1 MTHCCYDTL
10 LATVVECY
18 DTTVREWQ
26 LNLTL
31 TLLAGNLTCYGT
43 VYLVGQPVLTS
54 HSLHLENTLQ
64 VLVEVICR
72 ISYIFIFTLYGLIY
86 HHSLRSMTEHLSYIE
101 VEWLHAVS
109 LLEAEVSIAC
119 SLTNHVHWSTLTV
132 GNLLNLA
139 DILLVDEQAH
149 ALLALVGDDFLGAQ
163 SLVADRQLR
172 HVDFATALF
181 YQLRETVQVTG

>member
-1 MTHCCYDTL
+1 
-10 LATVVECY
+10 
-18 DTTVREWQ
+18 
-26 LNLTL
+26 
-31 TLLAGNLTCYGT
+31 
-43 VYLVGQPVLTS
+43 
-54 HSLHLENTLQ
+54 
-64 VLVEVICR
+64 
-72 ISYIFIFTLYGLIY
+72 
-86 HHSLRSMTEHLSYIE
+86 MTEHLSYIE
-101 VEWLHAVS
+101 VEWLYAVS

-119 SLTNHVHWSTLTV
+119 SLTNYVHWSTLTV

>member
-1 MTHCCYDTL
+1 
-10 LATVVECY
+10 
-18 DTTVREWQ
+18 
-26 LNLTL
+26 
-31 TLLAGNLTCYGT
+31 
-43 VYLVGQPVLTS
+43 
-54 HSLHLENTLQ
+54 
-64 VLVEVICR
+64 
-72 ISYIFIFTLYGLIY
+72 
-86 HHSLRSMTEHLSYIE
+86 MTEHLSYIE
-101 VEWLHAVS
+101 VEWLHTIS
-109 LLEAEVSIAC
+109 LLEAEVSIAS

-149 ALLALVGDDFLGAQ
+149 TLLTLVGDDFLGAQ